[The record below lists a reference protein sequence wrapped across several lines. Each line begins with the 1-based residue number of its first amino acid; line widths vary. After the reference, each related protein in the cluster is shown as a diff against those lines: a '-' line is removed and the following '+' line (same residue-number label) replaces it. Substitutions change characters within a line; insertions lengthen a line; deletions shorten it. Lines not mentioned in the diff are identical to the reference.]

1 MQIVQPDDDWL
12 INNIKVGYAKQDYNY
27 PLGRQ
32 EFAVTLEFDNQL
44 NVDSKT
50 LDLVSKYRA
59 DYTGVHLLH
68 YDYANSDKKD
78 SKSDNDIFW
87 ILAFNTETKNLL
99 SGVTGE
105 VVFIYITV
113 GQIINTPTTL
123 FRIQTGHHSYV
134 NITNAGID
142 DEIVIT
148 EISVVKEQE
157 VLPDTI
163 LLKYETAST
172 SDKWRAIK
180 GGRVTGISGL
190 EGDGYFN
197 ILLSPKTMLINHAR
211 FFASLLDKHE
221 KVLRYTSS
229 TETMSALE
237 YTDTQLGHVVEK
249 ADLSVAN
256 AVPFFKP
263 FIFMFNCIVPVSLSE
278 IMGETPCGYFKFE
291 YNNLILKG
299 FPVDVQ
305 GSYVDS
311 EQTVKCIAHVDTPDN
326 IQELLHK
333 RLPNKLY
340 K

>member
-68 YDYANSDKKD
+68 YAYVNSDKKD
-78 SKSDNDIFW
+78 SKSDNDVFF
-87 ILAFNTETKNLL
+87 ILAYGTSTK
-99 SGVTGE
+99 S
-105 VVFIYITV
+105 ITAPFDNITIEDILVSV
-113 GQIINTPTTL
+113 GQNVSKGQPLFVFEVQKLYNTVTADDDCKILSINVNVGDVLSAGSIILTV
-123 FRIQTGHHSYV
+123 SY
-134 NITNAGID
+134 ND
-142 DEIVIT
+142 W
-148 EISVVKEQE
+148 
-157 VLPDTI
+157 
-163 LLKYETAST
+163 TAT
-172 SDKWRAIK
+172 QGD
-180 GGRVTGISGL
+180 RVTHIDGL
-190 EGDGYFN
+190 DGGGYFN
-197 ILLSPKTMLINHAR
+197 ILLSPKTMLISHAR
-211 FFASLLDKHE
+211 FFASLLDKHA
-221 KVLRYTSS
+221 KILRYTSS

-237 YTDTQLGHVVEK
+237 YTDTELGHVVEK

-256 AVPFFKP
+256 AEPFFKP
-263 FIFMFNCIVPVSLSE
+263 FIFMFNCVVPVSLSE
-278 IMGETPCGYFKFE
+278 IMGETPCGYFTFE

-299 FPVDVQ
+299 FPVDIQ
-305 GSYVDS
+305 GSYTNS
-311 EQTVKCIAHVDTPDN
+311 EQIVKCIAHPATPDN
-326 IQELLHK
+326 IQEILHK